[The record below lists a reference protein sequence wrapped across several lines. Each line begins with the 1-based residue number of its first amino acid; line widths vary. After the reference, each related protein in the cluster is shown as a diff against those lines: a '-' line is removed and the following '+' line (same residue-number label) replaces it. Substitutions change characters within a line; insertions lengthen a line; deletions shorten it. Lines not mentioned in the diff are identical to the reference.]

1 MSFTFISK
9 QFPTREIC
17 IARLE
22 QVLWSEGPICP
33 YCFSKQSTREKSQH
47 RRHCNDCNTSY
58 SVTVNTIFHNTKLPL
73 QKWFFAISLMLDRS
87 DASAKQL
94 ERDLGV
100 TYKTAWYLATRIRR
114 AMADDKGFLQ
124 SIVENS
130 EPISNGP
137 DMDRKGSAL

>member
-1 MSFTFISK
+1 
-9 QFPTREIC
+9 
-17 IARLE
+17 
-22 QVLWSEGPICP
+22 
-33 YCFSKQSTREKSQH
+33 
-47 RRHCNDCNTSY
+47 
-58 SVTVNTIFHNTKLPL
+58 
-73 QKWFFAISLMLDRS
+73 MLDRS